1 MLILKIYYHIMC
13 TIKKVFYKIIYG
25 KKIKFG
31 RKVHFRKGFSL
42 MIEEG
47 ANVEIGDGTFF
58 NNHCSINAQDF
69 IKIGKNCLFGE
80 NVKIYD
86 HNHVFKYRDKLIK
99 EQGFKS
105 DKVVIKDNC
114 WVGSNVVI
122 LKGTSIGANSVI
134 GACEKINT
142 AIEENKI
149 CIDSKISDIRME

>member
-1 MLILKIYYHIMC
+1 M
-13 TIKKVFYKIIYG
+13 
-25 KKIKFG
+25 
-31 RKVHFRKGFSL
+31 
-42 MIEEG
+42 
-47 ANVEIGDGTFF
+47 
-58 NNHCSINAQDF
+58 
-69 IKIGKNCLFGE
+69 
-80 NVKIYD
+80 
-86 HNHVFKYRDKLIK
+86 IK